1 MRPIRR
7 RGADRARGPT
17 CRPFQPRRPRSNVDP
32 NERRPCG
39 LLSSLLTGPLEST
52 NEWYAVAKIA
62 GVKLCQAYRRQ
73 YGADYISVMP
83 TNVYGPGDNYHPENS
98 HVVAALIRRF
108 HEAKQSGSP
117 TVTVWGTGTPRR
129 EFIFV
134 DDLADACILVLERYS
149 GESPLNIGTGEDIT
163 IIDLARLIAQ
173 VIGYR
178 GELVFDMSRP
188 DGTPQK
194 LLNISRLRALGWKA
208 NTPLTLGLERSYAD
222 FLARHGR
229 HQIESHHQRP
239 ATMANVGDELR
250 WQADF

>member
-1 MRPIRR
+1 MRLIRR

-39 LLSSLLTGPLEST
+39 LLSSLLTGPLEPT
-52 NEWYAVAKIA
+52 NEWYAIAKIA

-83 TNVYGPGDNYHPENS
+83 TNAYSPGDNYHPENG
-98 HVVAALIRRF
+98 HVIAALIRRV
-108 HEAKQSGSP
+108 HVAKQSGAP
-117 TVTVWGTGTPRR
+117 TVSVWGAGTPRR

-134 DDLADACILVLERYS
+134 DDLADACVFVLEQYS
-149 GESPLNIGTGEDIT
+149 GESPLNVGTGEDIT
-163 IIDLARLIAQ
+163 IADLARLIAQ
-173 VIGYR
+173 VIGYAVSWSSICHVR
-178 GELVFDMSRP
+178 TERRESYSTCPSCG
-188 DGTPQK
+188 
-194 LLNISRLRALGWKA
+194 RLA
-208 NTPLTLGLERSYAD
+208 
-222 FLARHGR
+222 GR
-229 HQIESHHQRP
+229 HIRRLPSALSEVMPTFFPGMGGIKSESHHQRP